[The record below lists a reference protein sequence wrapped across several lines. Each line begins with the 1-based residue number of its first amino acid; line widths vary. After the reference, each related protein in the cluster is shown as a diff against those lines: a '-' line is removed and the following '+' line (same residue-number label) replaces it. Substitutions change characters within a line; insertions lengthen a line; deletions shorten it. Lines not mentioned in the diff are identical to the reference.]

1 MTTNPRYSSIS
12 GIFISIAYYQ
22 RPIIHNNHIPTW
34 HIKFI
39 IDRSPIHRK
48 TLVGTIK
55 LNQSHSAIPST
66 KLFLPLKNGII
77 SSLYV
82 G

>member
-22 RPIIHNNHIPTW
+22 CPIIHNNHISTW

-39 IDRSPIHRK
+39 IDRSLIHRK
-48 TLVGTIK
+48 TLVDTIK
-55 LNQSHSAIPST
+55 LNQNHSAIPST
-66 KLFLPLKNGII
+66 KLFFTFEKRN
-77 SSLYV
+77 YQ
-82 G
+82 

>member
-22 RPIIHNNHIPTW
+22 CPIIHNNHIPTW

-39 IDRSPIHRK
+39 IDRSLIRRK
-48 TLVGTIK
+48 TLVDTIK
-55 LNQSHSAIPST
+55 LNQNHSAIPST
-66 KLFLPLKNGII
+66 KLFFTFEKRN
-77 SSLYV
+77 YQ
-82 G
+82 